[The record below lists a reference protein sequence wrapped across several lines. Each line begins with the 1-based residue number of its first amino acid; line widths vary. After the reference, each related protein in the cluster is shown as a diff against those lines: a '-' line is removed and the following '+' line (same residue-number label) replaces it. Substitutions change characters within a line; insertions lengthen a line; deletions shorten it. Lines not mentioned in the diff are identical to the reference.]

1 MARIEF
7 NDVEQ
12 KMADLQGYYKGFANP
27 ELNPYTTDK
36 LHDDDFNFVSGMNYV
51 LSYVTDLFLNNLGDY
66 INDEDSEKLEEF
78 KQEIAKKTIEEFA
91 QFGYS
96 DLGMYITSALESE
109 EYDDDWEKWNADEE
123 PDDIEE

>member
-1 MARIEF
+1 MAKIEF

-12 KMADLQGYYKGFANP
+12 KMADLTGYWKGGFDQSK
-27 ELNPYTTDK
+27 NPYRADR

-51 LSYVTDLFLNNLGDY
+51 LSFMTDLFLDNLDDY

-78 KQEIAKKTIEEFA
+78 KQEIAKKTIENFA
-91 QFGYS
+91 QFCYS
-96 DLGMYITSALESE
+96 TDVAEFITSALESE

-123 PDDIEE
+123 PAEY